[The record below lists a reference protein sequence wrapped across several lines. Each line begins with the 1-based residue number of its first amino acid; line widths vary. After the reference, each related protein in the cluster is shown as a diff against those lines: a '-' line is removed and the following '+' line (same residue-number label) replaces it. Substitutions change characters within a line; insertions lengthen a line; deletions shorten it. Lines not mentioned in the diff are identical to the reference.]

1 MPEEKKGQPERL
13 PHETGAVTFR
23 PFHGSWRPWSAL
35 TEPEGDQNET
45 NAAPCYQTKVASKW
59 HDCNAGDGPGDFVA
73 IVGCS
78 GKGLTFA
85 NFGCS

>member
-45 NAAPCYQTKVASKW
+45 NAAPCYQKKW
-59 HDCNAGDGPGDFVA
+59 LVSGMIVMQVMARA
-73 IVGCS
+73 ILS
-78 GKGLTFA
+78 Q
-85 NFGCS
+85 